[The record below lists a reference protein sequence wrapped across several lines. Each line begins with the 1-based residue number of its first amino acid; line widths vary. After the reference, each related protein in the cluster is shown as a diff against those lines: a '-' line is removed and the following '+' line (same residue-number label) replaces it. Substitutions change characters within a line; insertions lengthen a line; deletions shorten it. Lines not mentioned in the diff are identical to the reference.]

1 MAKKGL
7 GGLSSGLDD
16 MELDMSA
23 LKKGKGGG
31 VNALFGIK
39 EEDVKVEGA
48 SSLNEIPLS
57 EIEANPDQPRREFDE
72 EALLELSESIRQIG
86 VIQPIT
92 LRKIADHK
100 YQIIA
105 GERRFRAS
113 QLCGMEAI
121 PAYVREVTDDQV
133 LEMALV
139 ENIQRVDLNP
149 IEVAISY
156 QSLME
161 QCHYTQDQLSDRIG
175 KNRATVANYVRLLR
189 LPAEIQMG
197 LKEKKIDM
205 GHARALLGA
214 ENSVDQLSIY
224 NEILK
229 HGLTVRKVEELVRNI
244 GKEPEQSEKPAKK
257 EISEEYSL
265 LKDKLSEVFASDV
278 KLSVNAKGKGS
289 ISIPFKNDE
298 EFAKIMEI
306 FDSLHVDNN
315 EENA

>member
-229 HGLTVRKVEELVRNI
+229 YGLTVRKVEELVRNI
-244 GKEPEQSEKPAKK
+244 GKETEQSEKPAKK

-278 KLSVNAKGKGS
+278 KLSVNAKGKGN

>member
-1 MAKKGL
+1 MAKKGF

-16 MELDMSA
+16 MDLDMSA

-31 VNALFGIK
+31 VNALFGIS
-39 EEDVKVEGA
+39 EEEVKVEGA
-48 SSLNEIPLS
+48 SSINEIPLS

-92 LRKIADHK
+92 LRKVADHK

-121 PAYVREVTDDQV
+121 PAYVRDVSDDQV

-214 ENSVDQLSIY
+214 ENMVDQLSIY

-229 HGLTVRKVEELVRNI
+229 QGLTVRKVEELVRNI
-244 GKEPEQSEKPAKK
+244 GKDAVETEKPAKPA
-257 EISEEYSL
+257 ISEEYSL
-265 LKDKLSEVFASDV
+265 LKNRLSQMFSSEV
-278 KLSVNAKGKGS
+278 KLSVNAKGKGN

-298 EFAKIMEI
+298 ELTKIMEI
-306 FDSLHVDNN
+306 FDSLHPNNN
-315 EENA
+315 EGVS